1 MAERV
6 VQRGSHTL
14 NGIHLQVHPLEP
26 KCPPP
31 FYNQG
36 DNLEKT
42 RLLFRSLPIPTTLS
56 DFTRYVEA
64 KSGSKV
70 TGWIVGSKSS
80 NVILEFN
87 SIPGSLTIN
96 RFNLIITCAKSLSI
110 NSYKLILN

>member
-1 MAERV
+1 MTLILNWLFVVAERV
-6 VQRGSHTL
+6 VHRGSHTL
-14 NGIHLQVHPLEP
+14 NGIHFQVHPLEP

-64 KSGSKV
+64 KSVSKV
-70 TGWIVGSKSS
+70 TDGLLAASQAM
-80 NVILEFN
+80 L
-87 SIPGSLTIN
+87 
-96 RFNLIITCAKSLSI
+96 
-110 NSYKLILN
+110 Y